1 MGQNV
6 ATCEVVLLLPEWIAT
21 RVPKYK
27 RLIDAALEAAS
38 DDDDDDEA
46 EQTVEI
52 VDTATYDL
60 AAFKTAM
67 KLLVE
72 DPLPKI
78 GGTAEDHQAILHQL
92 LQVNDVIVSLEP
104 VSRQSRF

>member
-27 RLIDAALEAAS
+27 RLIDAALEAAG
-38 DDDDDDEA
+38 DDDDDEA

-52 VDTATYDL
+52 VDTATYNL

-78 GGTAEDHQAILHQL
+78 WGNGGRPPSDTPSTSSSQ
-92 LQVNDVIVSLEP
+92 
-104 VSRQSRF
+104 